1 MVSIFEACATCVYTG
16 RPLAGRELAHTPA
29 DRLVLAGGV
38 YTFAI
43 DARFSAPTPTP
54 SCPVA
59 ILGVGLMGA
68 QIGCEY
74 ALAGCSVQ
82 WIVRDRARAAQRVE
96 QALALVLEHGL
107 ADEAAVSRARAT
119 MSWHIDEADD
129 AAAHGEPELIVE
141 SLPEQLALKAAV
153 LGPLA
158 ARHPD
163 AIVATNTSSI
173 SIGALGEAAGV
184 SERIVGTHYW
194 NPPLLM
200 PLVEV
205 VAGERTPLALR
216 ERVEALLRAIGK
228 RPVVLEREVD
238 GLLWNRLQLA
248 VLRESLWLVEQ
259 GVATPETIDE
269 VMRDGLARRWRLTG
283 PFETVGLGGARTF
296 DAIAENLFPVL
307 SDAKSGTGFAPHV
320 PNDPAQLAALR
331 ERRDEALAAE
341 LRAEREA
348 GASDNGACDG
358 RAGAGRGAG
367 SGPAGYV

>member
-1 MVSIFEACATCVYTG
+1 MNRGT
-16 RPLAGRELAHTPA
+16 
-29 DRLVLAGGV
+29 
-38 YTFAI
+38 
-43 DARFSAPTPTP
+43 SA
-54 SCPVA
+54 SGQVA
-59 ILGVGLMGA
+59 IVGAGLMGA

-74 ALAGCSVQ
+74 ALAGCTVR
-82 WIVRDRARAAQRVE
+82 WIVRDRARVEQRVE
-96 QALALVLEHGL
+96 QALALALQHGL
-107 ADEAAVSRARAT
+107 ADEATVGRARAS
-119 MSWHIDEADD
+119 MSWNADEAND
-129 AAAHGEPELIVE
+129 AAAFGEPDLIVE
-141 SLPEQLALKAAV
+141 SLPEHLALKAEV

-158 ARHPD
+158 SRHPD
-163 AIVATNTSSI
+163 AIVASNTSSI

-184 SERIVGTHYW
+184 AERIVGTHYW

-283 PFETVGLGGARTF
+283 PFETVGLGGAATF
-296 DAIAENLFPVL
+296 DAIAANLFPLL
-307 SDAKSGTGFAPHV
+307 SDAKSGSSFAPHV
-320 PNDPAQLAALR
+320 PSDPDQLTALR
-331 ERRDEALAAE
+331 ERRDRALAAD
-341 LRAEREA
+341 LRAERDEQPLA
-348 GASDNGACDG
+348 AEHAQSEETA
-358 RAGAGRGAG
+358 
-367 SGPAGYV
+367 